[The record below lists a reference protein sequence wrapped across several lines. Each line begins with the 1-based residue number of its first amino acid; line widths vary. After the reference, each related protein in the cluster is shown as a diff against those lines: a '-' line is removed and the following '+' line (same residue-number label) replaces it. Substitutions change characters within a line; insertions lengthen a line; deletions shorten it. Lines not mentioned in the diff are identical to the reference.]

1 MAEDNVQDTV
11 QENQDTQVENKQE
24 TPSEPSLLQEVMSKK
39 AAIKDRDNR
48 IAELEA
54 EKEKG
59 RQKKLAEEGKYKEL
73 DAEKTAII
81 DKMKAQLESQ
91 TGIVNNYKQNLING
105 LTSDDERK
113 EHYATKDVSFLEDLT
128 KEKALI
134 QPPISNP
141 GESLGAVRNPLQNKN
156 YADMTEVE
164 RRAFHELNFKQN

>member
-1 MAEDNVQDTV
+1 MSEETAQDNVQDS
-11 QENQDTQVENKQE
+11 QE
-24 TPSEPSLLQEVMSKK
+24 TKANNNQGSPSEPNYKQEMMKYK
-39 AAIKDRDNR
+39 TQRNEEREKNIL
-48 IAELEA
+48 LEA

-59 RQKKLAEEGKYKEL
+59 RQKKLAEEGKFKEL
-73 DAEKTAII
+73 DAEKTATI
-81 DKMKAQLESQ
+81 DKLKAKLESQ

-113 EHYATKDVSFLEDLT
+113 EHYAAKDVSFLEDLT

-156 YADMTEVE
+156 YADMTEIE